1 MIATRHL
8 SVGQE
13 KAVATLVNKNY
24 DVLDRLDGRPA
35 TRLRLAIHR
44 AHARYR
50 EVGTSNDRGF
60 YHGLIVGYAVATK
73 VFQRKM
79 SGR

>member
-1 MIATRHL
+1 MRHFT
-8 SVGQE
+8 VGQE
-13 KAVATLVNKNY
+13 RAVATLVNKNY
-24 DVLDRLDGRPA
+24 DLLDRLDGRPA
-35 TRLRLAIHR
+35 DRLRLAIHR
-44 AHARYR
+44 AHARYH
-50 EVGTSNDRGF
+50 EAGAPNDRGF